1 VNNILVVCI
10 AGVGIAFLVLL
21 YTDYWHSAGLMEWT
35 ITYLG
40 ALWIGTFAGYIRYAD
55 TLTFVFS
62 LLLARLTLVSRFRE
76 AGGVAQRDAVPEQQP
91 LLAPV

>member
-1 VNNILVVCI
+1 MNNILVVCI

-21 YTDYWHSAGLMEWT
+21 YTDYWHSAALMEWT

-55 TLTFVFS
+55 MLTSVS
-62 LLLARLTLVSRFRE
+62 LAVARLTLF
-76 AGGVAQRDAVPEQQP
+76 A
-91 LLAPV
+91 